1 MPDCARASEAKL
13 MAATATHIHALLGR
27 FPLIATALSHIVP
40 HNAANCLNAPYPLLC
55 FESLAIA
62 ASAAQVPDG
71 LIAAGSAGR
80 NGTNGIKIP
89 NKSPRLCR
97 GLLYS

>member
-1 MPDCARASEAKL
+1 

-62 ASAAQVPDG
+62 ASAPQFRTGSLPQDQPVNRLAPPD
-71 LIAAGSAGR
+71 
-80 NGTNGIKIP
+80 
-89 NKSPRLCR
+89 
-97 GLLYS
+97 